1 VNEVTEPD
9 GSAESFHDP
18 TIVAILPMGFCYSGK
33 GRSGDLPPRPEC
45 APAWRAKLLAGLKKI
60 KLTLVIGA
68 YAQAYHLGARREA
81 LADAVAHA
89 PLLAGRGTAVAS
101 QPEKQRMVEAQ
112 SMVRA
117 RIAPGPAGE
126 SDEAGELNCSRG

>member
-18 TIVAILPMGFCYSGK
+18 TIVAILPMGFCYSGA

-68 YAQAYHLGARREA
+68 YAQAYDLGARREA
-81 LADAVAHA
+81 LADAVAHWRRYWPDVV
-89 PLLAGRGTAVAS
+89 PLSHPSPRNNGWLKRNPWFERELLPVLRERVMRLA
-101 QPEKQRMVEAQ
+101 
-112 SMVRA
+112 
-117 RIAPGPAGE
+117 
-126 SDEAGELNCSRG
+126 N